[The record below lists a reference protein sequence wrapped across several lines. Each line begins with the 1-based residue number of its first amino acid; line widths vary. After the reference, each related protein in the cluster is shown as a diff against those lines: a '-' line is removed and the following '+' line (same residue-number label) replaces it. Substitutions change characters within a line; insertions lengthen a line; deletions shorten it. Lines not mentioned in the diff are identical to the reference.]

1 MLLRASYLPRA
12 LIKYLGAVSED
23 NNKYDLHF
31 IRGTAKPFERPATN
45 SNTTHRITS
54 GKEST
59 KTPHSSPPPVWVVL
73 DEVQTVYDMGHILST
88 AYHLG
93 IDGVVIREKDTV
105 LPHAAVS
112 AVSEGT
118 LERRP
123 PYAVRTLVKFIKVL

>member
-12 LIKYLGAVSED
+12 LIKSLGTVSED

-31 IRGTAKPFERPATN
+31 IRGTAKPFDRSASN

-54 GKEST
+54 GKAPT
-59 KTPHSSPPPVWVVL
+59 KIPRALPPPIWVVL
-73 DEVQTVYDMGHILST
+73 DEIQTVYDMGHILST
-88 AYHLG
+88 AHHLG
-93 IDGVVIREKDTV
+93 IDGVIIKEKDTV

-123 PYAVRTLVKFIKVL
+123 AYAVRTLVKFIKVL

>member
-1 MLLRASYLPRA
+1 MLRASYLPRA
-12 LIKYLGAVSED
+12 LIKSLGTVSED

-31 IRGTAKPFERPATN
+31 IRGTAKPFERLTAN

-54 GKEST
+54 SKVST
-59 KTPHSSPPPVWVVL
+59 KTSRISPPPVWVVL
-73 DEVQTVYDMGHILST
+73 DEVQTVHDMGHILST
-88 AYHLG
+88 AHHLG
-93 IDGVVIREKDTV
+93 IDGVIIREKDTV

-123 PYAVRTLVKFIKVL
+123 IYAVRTLVKLIKVL